1 MPALYLTFGLCPA
14 AAICAVKGG
23 SYYIFSN
30 QGTKWAHMTYI
41 DLVLHVAWDMMV
53 GLDGLKL
60 SHSESLG
67 HNQAFS

>member
-1 MPALYLTFGLCPA
+1 MPALYLTFGLSPA

-30 QGTKWAHMTYI
+30 LGTKWAHMTYI
-41 DLVLHVAWDMMV
+41 DLMLAWDMMV
-53 GLDGLKL
+53 RLGGLKL

>member
-1 MPALYLTFGLCPA
+1 MPALYLTFGLSPA

-41 DLVLHVAWDMMV
+41 DLMLAWDMMV

>member
-1 MPALYLTFGLCPA
+1 MPALYLTFGLSPA

-41 DLVLHVAWDMMV
+41 DLMLAWDMMV
-53 GLDGLKL
+53 GLGSLKITQNQ
-60 SHSESLG
+60 SFVQ
-67 HNQAFS
+67 NQAVS